1 MQSQQRPPPS
11 LQGILTLGRSS
22 WNEGAMTLYTTYPGH
37 WIKLP
42 LRSGCG
48 LKQGNTIFTW
58 GNQKMLRVLP
68 TESPQLLV
76 YFKV

>member
-22 WNEGAMTLYTTYPGH
+22 WDEGAMTLYSTYPGH

-48 LKQGNTIFTW
+48 LKQGNDLYL
-58 GNQKMLRVLP
+58 GQPKNAKSAAYR
-68 TESPQLLV
+68 ESSVVSLL
-76 YFKV
+76 